1 VDDPQGFL
9 KLRDQCLGDAR
20 AFGIAR
26 PGLDNDPP
34 TDSSELDLIRLHL
47 VTAARDDP
55 DASGLFWAACLAP
68 AA

>member
-1 VDDPQGFL
+1 MS
-9 KLRDQCLGDAR
+9 DAR
-20 AFGIAR
+20 AFGIAN

-34 TDSSELDLIRLHL
+34 TDSAGLDLIRLHL

-68 AA
+68 AS